1 MSLEYAS
8 EHMTAAVKGLA
19 TSESPLQ
26 ERLQVAWDDHVQMLW
41 MKPCLTAEL
50 LREFRDLWH
59 RYTAPSDDRT
69 ATKLR
74 DLTGD
79 ELKRSIDELVD
90 LSARVTVAAQS
101 QVDESLAT
109 LADLA

>member
-8 EHMTAAVKGLA
+8 EHLTAAVKTLA
-19 TSESPLQ
+19 KSETPLQ
-26 ERLQVAWDDHVQMLW
+26 ERLQIVWDKHVQMLW
-41 MKPCLTAEL
+41 MKPCLTADL

-69 ATKLR
+69 ATKLQ
-74 DLTGD
+74 DLRVN
-79 ELKRSIDELVD
+79 ELKAAIDEIVD
-90 LSARVTVAAQS
+90 LSARIAVAAQS
-101 QVDESLAT
+101 GVEPPLAT

>member
-1 MSLEYAS
+1 MSLEYAAD
-8 EHMTAAVKGLA
+8 HLTAAVKSLA

-26 ERLQVAWDDHVQMLW
+26 ERLQIAWDSHVQMLW
-41 MKPCLTAEL
+41 MKPSLTADL
-50 LREFRDLWH
+50 LREFRDLWN

-74 DLTGD
+74 DLTKE
-79 ELKRSIDELVD
+79 ELEASIDGIVD
-90 LSARVTVAAQS
+90 LSARVTVAMLS
-101 QVDESLAT
+101 RVDQPLAT